1 MRLITCIV
9 IHHSVSPRDQDIA
22 VSAASFSKNHKQRLG
37 GRSTILLPQ
46 SVWRKQNVPENS
58 YVAYHYIINGKGD
71 LLQTRN
77 EWEVGYHASDIG
89 INKSSIGICLTGNFD
104 KDKPTGAQ
112 WERLERL
119 VQDLLARYPKAR
131 ERIYPHRMFAKKSC
145 PGTNI
150 TDDIIKNISGGEL
163 PERESPSDWAKL
175 QWEFAQKNGYIT
187 KGDPHGLLTHE
198 SALIILNRCN
208 PLSLS
213 AEARTL
219 RDRLLDTKD
228 VGAIHDI
235 LIAFKFLHQGSG
247 ATGGALTR
255 ERYIVALSRAEML
268 TPLL

>member
-1 MRLITCIV
+1 MRTITCIV

-22 VSAASFSKNHKQRLG
+22 VSAASFSRNHKERLG

-46 SVWRKQNVPENS
+46 SVWKKQNVPENS

-77 EWEVGYHASDIG
+77 EWEVGYHASDLG
-89 INKSSIGICLTGNFD
+89 INNSSIGVCLTGYFD
-104 KDKPTGAQ
+104 KEKPTGAQ
-112 WERLERL
+112 WGRLERL
-119 VQDLLARYPKAR
+119 VRELLARYPKTR
-131 ERIYPHRMFAKKSC
+131 GRIYPHRMFAKKTC

-150 TDDIIKNISGGEL
+150 TDDMIQGLENYDMPDAGLS
-163 PERESPSDWAKL
+163 SDWAKL

-198 SALIILNRCN
+198 AALIILNRCN

-219 RDRLLDTKD
+219 LYRLLETKD
-228 VGAIHDI
+228 IEEIHEI
-235 LIAFKFLHQGSG
+235 LTNSKLLQQD
-247 ATGGALTR
+247 GGALTR
-255 ERYIVALSRAEML
+255 ERYIVALLRAEML